1 MGLKV
6 GLLPSKDPDNPVFI
20 TYSIFDHVF
29 TVCQFWVYCSCS
41 FEFDNLWFFRV
52 RVRSCSIILEK
63 SVFVHVRANTNEHQC
78 SLHTCSFVTF
88 LNIGKVISRHFC
100 TRLKKKFSD
109 IITDFVIIFQYCISF
124 KNVPAF
130 VCQTRPWPA
139 RSWRLILDLW
149 VKRFDR

>member
-63 SVFVHVRANTNEHQC
+63 SVFVRVRPSVRSIPVRVRS
-78 SLHTCSFVTF
+78 SLIRNWNVSNLRSNILELVLMNLVKLLALRL
-88 LNIGKVISRHFC
+88 LNHWKRCGMILTLTMLTMKKN
-100 TRLKKKFSD
+100 LKMH
-109 IITDFVIIFQYCISF
+109 
-124 KNVPAF
+124 
-130 VCQTRPWPA
+130 
-139 RSWRLILDLW
+139 
-149 VKRFDR
+149 